1 MILLVCLDLGYFIY
15 ALSFYLKFVVSCLA
29 TLVALDPTPVS
40 QSVAGQSFDQRSFEA
55 CELVFLWMI
64 ASWIGKRKVS

>member
-15 ALSFYLKFVVSCLA
+15 ALSFYLKFVVSCFIA

-40 QSVAGQSFDQRSFEA
+40 QSVAGQRSD
-55 CELVFLWMI
+55 
-64 ASWIGKRKVS
+64 

>member
-40 QSVAGQSFDQRSFEA
+40 QSVAGQRSD
-55 CELVFLWMI
+55 
-64 ASWIGKRKVS
+64 